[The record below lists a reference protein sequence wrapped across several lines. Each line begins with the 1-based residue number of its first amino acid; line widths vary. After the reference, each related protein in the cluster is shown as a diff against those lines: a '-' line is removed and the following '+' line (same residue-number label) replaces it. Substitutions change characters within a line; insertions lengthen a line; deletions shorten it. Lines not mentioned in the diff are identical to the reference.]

1 MTSASAFGVQRS
13 RSLSFTVGLLLI
25 TFLPLSS
32 VPDPGLE
39 RSWGPGHPAGGAGLQ
54 KRFGPQ
60 FGLKI
65 RGGGGGGGGHGSTIY
80 PCWNSILK
88 IIRD

>member
-54 KRFGPQ
+54 NRFGPQ

-65 RGGGGGGGGHGSTIY
+65 RGGGGGEALVINLSLLEFNIKTY
-80 PCWNSILK
+80 S
-88 IIRD
+88 

>member
-39 RSWGPGHPAGGAGLQ
+39 RSWGPGHPARGAGLQ

-65 RGGGGGGGGHGSTIY
+65 RGGGGGGGGGTGHQF
-80 PCWNSILK
+80 ILAG
-88 IIRD
+88 IQY

>member
-54 KRFGPQ
+54 NRFGPQ

-65 RGGGGGGGGHGSTIY
+65 RGGGGGRHWSSIY

-88 IIRD
+88 LILD